1 MKTFN
6 EKYEEL
12 LNSHQINEGIFDDLG
27 GGIKN
32 LGLGFLKAV
41 TNPAEERWKNIT
53 GGGYTKPDQKVEVLN
68 IERIVKNNPTTI
80 KKEGIPTS
88 ILLNGKNFIFKRE
101 AIVGILNTPNFKTTK
116 KDDFISQLFVID
128 PKLTILNFNKLLQ
141 SEILGK
147 DLSALAQAS
156 DELGD
161 MYNKM
166 IPDIQKKLKETITV
180 PNQVDKNTAYKI
192 LYKLLM
198 LGIILDLQ
206 K

>member
-6 EKYEEL
+6 EKCEEL
-12 LNSHQINEGIFDDLG
+12 IHQYKIDEGVFDF
-27 GGIKN
+27 IKN
-32 LGLGFLKAV
+32 VGKGIVKGLASSV
-41 TNPAEERWKNIT
+41 INPIKNDWESFT
-53 GGGYTKPDQKVEVLN
+53 GKQTKVDTKIEVLN

-80 KKEGIPTS
+80 KKEGIPDLIS
-88 ILLNGKNFIFKRE
+88 LNGKNFIFKKE

-128 PKLTILNFNKLLQ
+128 PKITILNFNKLLQ